1 MSERPIGE
9 QTTDAEEAPRGWWAG
24 RGELVV
30 AALLIAL
37 ALVLVYGN
45 LTMNV
50 VGEGGLLGPQG
61 FGWLVAAICVAVAA
75 TLTVGAFRKPED
87 VRRVAAAEAKD
98 TNWGAMLSAFA
109 GLLAFTALLE
119 FLGWLIAAT
128 LLFGMVATALGNR
141 RVLWNLLVGF
151 ILAGVIQIVFG
162 GVLGLA
168 LPAGLLDR
176 W

>member
-1 MSERPIGE
+1 MSER
-9 QTTDAEEAPRGWWAG
+9 TTDPEAPPAGWWSG
-24 RGELVV
+24 RGELIV
-30 AALLIAL
+30 AALLILL
-37 ALVLVYGN
+37 AAVLIYGN

-61 FGWLVAAICVAVAA
+61 FGWLVAALCVAVAIA
-75 TLTVGAFRKPED
+75 LTLGAFRKPED
-87 VRRVAAAEAKD
+87 ERRVAAAEAKD
-98 TNWGAMLSAFA
+98 ANWGAMSSAFV

-128 LLFGMVATALGNR
+128 LLFGIVATALGNR
-141 RVLWNLLVGF
+141 RVLWNLLIGF

-168 LPAGLLDR
+168 LPAGILDR